1 MILSSRNIAQLGE
14 IATLL
19 EVSAYPKP
27 GNVHRTQDFDDM
39 FYEDFLISGT
49 VLRESLEIAAYNA
62 SKYYPNMLDKIQI
75 GDAILQA
82 IKTTNNLVNTNTNLG
97 ISMLLVPISAGCGA
111 LEHEESIYN
120 LPKMVDIIMK
130 NTRSDDAVAL
140 TKAIRLA
147 QAGGLDNYDS
157 DYDVND
163 QNTIDNIIKN
173 NVNLYD
179 LFNMSAQYDRISYE
193 LVNGL
198 PVISKIG
205 YPTYCKHEDEYS
217 KNDVTLEIYLT
228 ILSKVP
234 DTLITRKYGEDAAEN
249 VTKRAQDILK
259 STEIATK
266 ERLNE
271 IKKFDKYLRQKKYN
285 PGTTADF
292 TAASL
297 FVGLVDKYS
306 KIGLY

>member
-205 YPTYCKHEDEYS
+205 YPTYCKYEDEYS